1 MSTKN
6 KLSIITM
13 TILLTL
19 IFGILT
25 VKKEPF
31 SVSESLVKARNLIFS
46 EYIVHFTGD
55 EYPKYDDQV
64 NFLNRVESLH
74 QLESESNVIA
84 EVETISRVM
93 IGEYVKTKCRVHKII
108 KSEEGKVV
116 LQDIIYVFEHYR
128 MNPKSEDAF
137 IALGSPVYPMR
148 DGQRYLVFLNVIDA
162 YEKKNQFNFSSSVF
176 GIIPIKNTIEI
187 KKSPRFSQ
195 GDNKFPIEDFNSS
208 DYIIDPMTDETIKEI
223 EDNIKQSLIDLELNS
238 NQLPNS
244 EYKRQLDT
252 IVDQRMSI
260 PFALSYESRLKEIVS
275 DALLKYYDIK
285 VEFED

>member
-19 IFGILT
+19 VFGILS

-31 SVSESLVKARNLIFS
+31 SVSESLLKARNLIFS
-46 EYIVHFTGD
+46 EFIVHFTGD
-55 EYPKYDDQV
+55 EYAKYDDQV
-64 NFLNRVESLH
+64 HFLNRVESLH
-74 QLESESNVIA
+74 QLENESNVIA

-93 IGEYVKTKCRVHKII
+93 IGEYVKTKCKVHKVI
-108 KSEEGKVV
+108 KSEEGNVA
-116 LQDIIYVFEHYR
+116 LQEIIYVYEHYR

-137 IALGSPVYPMR
+137 ISLGSPVYPMR

-195 GDNKFPIEDFNSS
+195 GESKFPIENFNSS
-208 DYIIDPMTDETIKEI
+208 DYIVDPMTDETIEEI
-223 EDNIKQSLIDLELNS
+223 NDNIKQDLIALAMNS
-238 NQLPNS
+238 EKMSSS
-244 EYKRQLDT
+244 EYKSQHDEIIDL
-252 IVDQRMSI
+252 QMSI
-260 PFALSYESRLKEIVS
+260 PFALSYEFRLKEIVRES
-275 DALLKYYDIK
+275 LLKYYDIE
-285 VEFED
+285 VEFVD